1 MGSEMAAARKT
12 QKTAARKQSFGHGG
26 FFSAAALW
34 TRWKIPLER
43 QRRSKKTRAAPRHGA
58 ARRGGTGKTKN
69 SGLGGINW
77 GTGEDGVLCCAAL
90 DGAQTRLRR
99 HKLILHVL
107 KKEAPESSCSG
118 ASLCM
123 LGCWH
128 NFMNVQREKVAK
140 NARLK
145 DQRRKGTKTAAS
157 GAPMK
162 APTKTARGRLKFR
175 LSRRSAN

>member
-1 MGSEMAAARKT
+1 MLGCWRNFMNVRHAGATKLRLLRSTANCSVVAMHDGGGVGDGLRRGGGWGLKWRRRERHKKRRRGSRVLD
-12 QKTAARKQSFGHGG
+12 TAV
-26 FFSAAALW
+26 FSVPLPRW

-99 HKLILHVL
+99 HKVICT
-107 KKEAPESSCSG
+107 S
-118 ASLCM
+118 
-123 LGCWH
+123 
-128 NFMNVQREKVAK
+128 
-140 NARLK
+140 
-145 DQRRKGTKTAAS
+145 
-157 GAPMK
+157 
-162 APTKTARGRLKFR
+162 
-175 LSRRSAN
+175 